1 MYNGK
6 RDVESFYRFYVDNCN
21 GHIIEAIYKSEEGQD
36 TISKIFANYFWSM
49 SVIGGHRP
57 RMGYASKLRSHIKM
71 QIMED
76 YKFDI
81 TDPIKFPKAD
91 KHWNSFIEK
100 LSFTKHLFICIL

>member
-1 MYNGK
+1 MYDGK

-21 GHIIEAIYKSEEGQD
+21 GYKIVEGWD

-49 SVIGGHRP
+49 RVIGGHRP
-57 RMGYASKLRSHIKM
+57 KTGYASKLRSHIKM

-91 KHWNSFIEK
+91 KRWISFIEK
-100 LSFTKHLFICIL
+100 LSFTKHLFICIF